1 MKKMISSI
9 ITSILFSVSLL
20 IFSLNVFAY
29 TDVPAAWARE
39 ASINSLFHEIAYSSF
54 VGEYNREMTRE
65 EFAMMAVNVYRT
77 ASGKELKKPES
88 YTFNDISLSP
98 YKDEIQIAKDLGIVK
113 GTNTEQ
119 TMFSPTNLVT
129 RQEICVMIFRLLQ
142 IIDPDHN
149 YTDIAQN
156 SFIDRSSIAAWALK
170 EVDFAYNEGIMQGT
184 SSSSLQIS
192 PLNDTTREQGM
203 TLVYRMMKNWGYI
216 TPVSERLLND
226 INLYQNALNITDAD
240 YLEDY
245 LRDSLMNRKRD
256 IRIVLS
262 GSLLKSDIESRI
274 ERIVYEFDKI
284 GQYYAPK
291 VASYAIDLYSPIYV
305 ITVKYHDPVNA
316 FPESLVVSAANWQE
330 FDNWL
335 LLQVRSG
342 ISKANYDL
350 DDASMRNSV
359 TLMSRI
365 STLLYAN
372 PELNYVR
379 KYNLS
384 YNGGIPER
392 YEIIFEFEYSEEETQ
407 AYIEQVKNFASDYL
421 RANTAPGMSAM
432 EKELKIH
439 DFIVSSTEYYTG
451 TEDRRDIFYESGVF
465 FSNRAVCQ
473 GYASAIK
480 LLLNMSGI
488 YATGAYGT
496 GNSQPHAWNLVRLY
510 GDYYHLDATW
520 NDPVPDDPGKVR
532 YDYFNVTK
540 EEILKTHTFDP
551 SSTFPDALGIK
562 YNYYTYIG
570 ASFNSTQ
577 EVVGYIKSKIQ
588 NDEKE
593 FTFKISDYSAAVY
606 DISKLIRQAYSEL
619 GINTYSYTYSIN
631 SSIGV
636 FDIKLN

>member
-1 MKKMISSI
+1 MKKIMSSI
-9 ITSILFSVSLL
+9 VTSIFL
-20 IFSLNVFAY
+20 IISILILPLKVFAY

-65 EFAMMAVNVYRT
+65 EFAMIAVNVYRT
-77 ASGKELKKPES
+77 ASGKELEKPDK
-88 YTFNDISLSP
+88 YTFYDISLSP

-113 GTNTEQ
+113 GTNTAQ

-142 IIDPDHN
+142 IIDPDHD
-149 YTDIAQN
+149 YTDITQN
-156 SFIDRSSIAAWALK
+156 SFIDRNSIAAWALK

-184 SSSSLQIS
+184 STSSLQIS

-216 TPVSERLLND
+216 TPVSERLLEE
-226 INLYQNALNITDAD
+226 INLYQKALNIGDAD

-262 GSLLKSDIESRI
+262 GGLLKSDIESKLDRI
-274 ERIVYEFDKI
+274 IYEFEMI
-284 GQYYAPK
+284 GQYYVPK
-291 VASYAIDLYSPIYV
+291 IDSYAIDLYSPIYV
-305 ITVKYHDPVNA
+305 ITVKYLDPVDI
-316 FPESLVVSAANWQE
+316 FPDSRLVSAASWQE
-330 FDNWL
+330 FDSWL

-342 ISKANYDL
+342 IRQAAYDL
-350 DDASMRNSV
+350 TDGAMRDSV
-359 TLMSRI
+359 KLMSRI
-365 STLLYAN
+365 SKLLYAN
-372 PELNYVR
+372 PELNFVR
-379 KYNLS
+379 KYNLL
-384 YNGGIPER
+384 YNGEIPER
-392 YEIIFEFEYSEEETQ
+392 YEIVFEFEYSEEETQ
-407 AYIEQVKNFASDYL
+407 AYIEQVKAFADDFL

-439 DFIVSSTEYYTG
+439 DYIVSSTQYYTG
-451 TEDRRDIFYESGVF
+451 IEDARDVFYESGVF

-488 YATGAYGT
+488 YATGVYGT
-496 GNSQPHAWNLVRLY
+496 GNSQPHAWNLIRLY

-551 SSTFPDALGIK
+551 SSSFPDAIGIK

-570 ASFNSTQ
+570 ASFDSTQ
-577 EVVGYIKSKIQ
+577 EVVGYIKGKIQ
-588 NDEKE
+588 ANEKE
-593 FTFKISDYSAAVY
+593 FTFKILEYDASVY

-619 GINTYSYTYSIN
+619 GINTYSYTFSVN